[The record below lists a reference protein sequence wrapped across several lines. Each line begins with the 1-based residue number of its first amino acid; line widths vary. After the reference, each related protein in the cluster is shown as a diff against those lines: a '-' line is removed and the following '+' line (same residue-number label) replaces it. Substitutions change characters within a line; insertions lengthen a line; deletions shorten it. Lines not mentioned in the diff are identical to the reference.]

1 VTYTPE
7 FTNVVHELRAHIG
20 AMRKP
25 ATIKSQVE
33 IAQ

>member
-7 FTNVVHELRAHIG
+7 FTDIVHELRGHIG

-25 ATIKSQVE
+25 AASGSEV
-33 IAQ
+33 AQ